1 MLQFAQWCNNSRLAE
16 AIRDSPWIF
25 PTLEIVHLLGLAVL
39 GGTILIVDLRMLGFG
54 LKQLSSAQLAAQV
67 SPWTRAALAAMLTSG
82 ALMFTSEAI
91 DCYNS
96 LPFRVKMVLL
106 LAAATFMLTVRQ
118 RVIRGGTG
126 ASGPWIERLTGMTSL
141 GLWTGVAA
149 AGRTIAFW

>member
-1 MLQFAQWCNNSRLAE
+1 VLQFAQWCNTSRLAE

-25 PTLEIVHLLGLAVL
+25 PTLEIVHLLGLAML
-39 GGTILIVDLRMLGFG
+39 GGTILIVDLRLLGIG
-54 LKQLSSAQLAAQV
+54 LRQLSSAQLAAQV
-67 SPWTRAALAAMLTSG
+67 ALWTRAALVAMVTSG

-96 LPFRVKMVLL
+96 QPFRVKMALL
-106 LAAATFMLTVRQ
+106 LAASTFMFTVRQ
-118 RVIRGGTG
+118 RVIRSGTS
-126 ASGPWIERLTGMTSL
+126 ASNSWMERLTGITSL

>member
-39 GGTILIVDLRMLGFG
+39 GGTILVVDLRLLGFG

>member
-39 GGTILIVDLRMLGFG
+39 GGTILIVDLRLLGFG

-106 LAAATFMLTVRQ
+106 LAAATFMFTVRQ
-118 RVIRGGTG
+118 RVIRGGTCT
-126 ASGPWIERLTGMTSL
+126 SGSWIERLTGMTSL

>member
-1 MLQFAQWCNNSRLAE
+1 MLQFAQWCNTSRLAE

-39 GGTILIVDLRMLGFG
+39 GGTILIVDLRLLGIG
-54 LKQLSSAQLAAQV
+54 LKQLSSAQLAAQLA
-67 SPWTRAALAAMLTSG
+67 PWTRAALAAMVTSG
-82 ALMFTSEAI
+82 ALMFTSEAM

-96 LPFRVKMVLL
+96 QPFRVKMALL
-106 LAAATFMLTVRQ
+106 LAAATFMFTVRQ
-118 RVIRGGTG
+118 RVIRSGTG
-126 ASGPWIERLTGMTSL
+126 ASSSWMERLTGVTSL